1 MDLYINGRFLERP
14 VTGVERYGREVLR
27 RLGVEFTVL
36 RPGRGRRGLVGHLW
50 EQVVLPA
57 RVPAGGLLWSPANTG
72 PLRAPRQVL
81 TLHDLAALDHPEWFQ
96 PRFALWYA
104 WLLPRLAR
112 RATRLLTVSRFSRD
126 RIVARLGVPESRVDV
141 VPPGVGPPFGAVPT
155 GAASAAPAR
164 HGLEGPFLLT
174 VGTLEPRKNLAT
186 VLAAWRRAAPRLP
199 GVSLVVVGEK
209 GPAFRRVR
217 PEVPVERVR
226 WLGRV
231 PDADLAALYA
241 AALGLVYVP
250 LYEGFGLPPLE
261 AMACGCPV
269 LASPAGGLPEAVGEA
284 ALLASPERSEEVA
297 EGMLRLAGDEDLRRR
312 LREAG
317 RERARKFTWEAT
329 AAAVRR
335 SLEVA
340 WQT

>member
-1 MDLYINGRFLERP
+1 MDLYINGRFLGRP

-27 RLGVEFTVL
+27 RLGTPSKVV
-36 RPGRGRRGLVGHLW
+36 RPRKAARGLLGHLW
-50 EQVVLPA
+50 EQVVLPS
-57 RVPAGGLLWSPANTG
+57 RLPADGLLWSPANTG
-72 PLRAPRQVL
+72 PLRARRHVV
-81 TLHDLAALDHPEWFQ
+81 TLHDLAALEHPEWYQ

-112 RATRLLTVSRFSRD
+112 RATRLITVSRFSRE
-126 RIVARLGVPESRVDV
+126 RIVVRLGVSESRVDV
-141 VPPGVGPPFGAVPT
+141 APPGVGPPFGAVPT
-155 GAASAAPAR
+155 GAAGAAPAR
-164 HGLEGPFLLT
+164 HGLEGPFLLA
-174 VGTLEPRKNLAT
+174 VGTLEPRKNLGT

-199 GVSLVVVGEK
+199 GVSLVVVGGK
-209 GPAFRRVR
+209 GPLFRRVR
-217 PEVPVERVR
+217 PEVAAERVR

-231 PDADLAALYA
+231 PEEDLAALYA
-241 AALGLVYVP
+241 AARGLVYVP

-269 LASPAGGLPEAVGEA
+269 LASPAGGLVEAVGEA
-284 ALLASPERSEEVA
+284 ALLVAPERVEAVA
-297 EGMLRLAGDEDLRRR
+297 EGMERLVADEALRKR

-317 RERARKFTWEAT
+317 LERARRFTWEAT
-329 AAAVRR
+329 AQAVHR